1 MIHPNASHKAGENGT
16 TPTPGKKVVLIGAG
30 DVGMAYASAIVNQ
43 GLCDQLAIIDL
54 NEEKVW
60 GEVQDLNHAVPWS
73 GHNTRVTQGTYED
86 CRDAA
91 IVVNCAGVAQRD
103 GETRLELVG
112 RNVKIFKSIVDEV
125 MAHGFNGIFLVATN
139 PVDVLAYAT
148 WKFSG
153 LPSSQVIGSGT
164 VLDTARYR
172 HALGEY
178 FGVAATNVHA
188 YIIGEHGDTELAAVS
203 SGSVAG
209 IPLNT
214 RLEKLAQT
222 DPNVTEKMDEIF
234 VKTRDAAYDIIRA
247 KGSTSYGIG
256 GGLARITRAVLRNEE
271 VVLPVS
277 ALLEGQYGEEDIYIG
292 TPAMIN
298 RNGIQ
303 DVIELNLDEKESEQF
318 AHSAKV
324 LRDVMKQAELVD

>member
-1 MIHPNASHKAGENGT
+1 MIHPNASRKVDVDAEN
-16 TPTPGKKVVLIGAG
+16 PTPGNKVVLIGAG

-43 GLCDQLAIIDL
+43 GLCDHLAIIDL

-91 IVVNCAGVAQRD
+91 VVVNCAGVAQRD

-112 RNVKIFKSIVDEV
+112 RNVEIFKSIVDEV
-125 MAHGFNGIFLVATN
+125 MDHGFNGIFVVATN

-153 LPSSQVIGSGT
+153 LPSNRVIGSGT

-172 HALGEY
+172 YALGEY
-178 FGVAATNVHA
+178 FGTAATNVHA
-188 YIIGEHGDTELAAVS
+188 YVIGEHGDTELAVTS
-203 SGSVAG
+203 SAFAAG
-209 IPLNT
+209 TPLKN
-214 RLEKLAQT
+214 RLEKMSET
-222 DPNVTEKMDEIF
+222 DPDTSNKMEEIF

-292 TPAMIN
+292 TPAVIN
-298 RNGIQ
+298 RDGIK
-303 DVIELNLDEKESEQF
+303 DVVELSLDEHESEQF

-324 LRDVMKQAELVD
+324 LRDVMNQAELTD

>member
-1 MIHPNASHKAGENGT
+1 MIHPNASRKVDVDAEN
-16 TPTPGKKVVLIGAG
+16 PTPGNKVVLIGAG

-43 GLCDQLAIIDL
+43 GLCDHLAIIDL

-91 IVVNCAGVAQRD
+91 VVVNCAGVAQRD

-125 MAHGFNGIFLVATN
+125 MDHGFNGIFVVATN

-153 LPSSQVIGSGT
+153 LPSNRVIGSGT

-172 HALGEY
+172 YALGEY
-178 FGVAATNVHA
+178 FDVSATNVHA
-188 YIIGEHGDTELAAVS
+188 YVIGEHGDTELAVTS
-203 SGSVAG
+203 SASAAG
-209 IPLNT
+209 IPLKD
-214 RLEKLAQT
+214 RLEKLAET
-222 DPNVTEKMDEIF
+222 DADTSSKMEEIF

-256 GGLARITRAVLRNEE
+256 GGLARITRAVLKNEGA
-271 VVLPVS
+271 VLPVS
-277 ALLEGQYGEEDIYIG
+277 ALLEGQYGEENIYIG
-292 TPAMIN
+292 TPAVIN

-303 DVIELNLDEKESEQF
+303 EVVELSLDEHESEQF
-318 AHSAKV
+318 AHSSKV
-324 LRDVMKQAELVD
+324 LRDVMNQAELTD